1 MSDWIK
7 RKKTNVVNVGSV
19 KVGGGNPISI
29 QSMTNTET
37 CDVNATINQINNLK
51 SAGADIVRVSVPSF
65 DAASAFKKIK
75 QKVDIPLVADIHFD
89 YKIALEVAD
98 SADCLR
104 INPGNIG
111 KEAKIKEVINAAK
124 YNNVPIRVGVNAGS
138 LEKDLQVKY
147 GEPNADALV
156 ESALRHVDILER
168 HNFDNFKMSLKA
180 SNIEMTVEAYRKI
193 SKLINQPLHL
203 GITEAGSFRSGT
215 VKSSIGVGMLLS
227 EGIGDT
233 IRISLAS
240 DPVDEV
246 KIGWDILKSL
256 NIRSRGVKI
265 VACPSCSR
273 QNFNVIEVVNELESR
288 FEKITENSNIKHK
301 IINGES
307 LIGGGTLP
315 NITLSSPVMVLDVD
329 KSENVLIKL
338 ISNEYP
344 IIPRVVDGKIN
355 IDLRSV
361 FENQDDEIAKFL
373 NSLYRACYT
382 HKIRQSLNL
391 LYKSINLLKRFLT
404 FVV

>member
-7 RKKTNVVNVGSV
+7 RKKTNVVNVGPV

-288 FEKITENSNIKHK
+288 FEDISEDIEVAVIGCYVNGP
-301 IINGES
+301 GES
-307 LIGGGTLP
+307 KAADVGLTGATPKNLMYIDGEP
-315 NITLSSPVMVLDVD
+315 NN
-329 KSENVLIKL
+329 K
-338 ISNEYP
+338 ISNENL
-344 IIPRVVDGKIN
+344 VDE
-355 IDLRSV
+355 L
-361 FENQDDEIAKFL
+361 ENKVREKIAK
-373 NSLYRACYT
+373 SKVEIIAR
-382 HKIRQSLNL
+382 S
-391 LYKSINLLKRFLT
+391 
-404 FVV
+404 

>member
-111 KEAKIKEVINAAK
+111 KEAKIKEVVNAAK

-168 HNFDNFKMSLKA
+168 HSFDNFKMSLKA

-288 FEKITENSNIKHK
+288 FEDISEDIEVAVIGCYVNGP
-301 IINGES
+301 GES
-307 LIGGGTLP
+307 KAADVGLTGASPKNLMYIDGEP
-315 NITLSSPVMVLDVD
+315 NN
-329 KSENVLIKL
+329 K
-338 ISNEYP
+338 ISNENL
-344 IIPRVVDGKIN
+344 VDE
-355 IDLRSV
+355 L
-361 FENQDDEIAKFL
+361 ENKVREKIAK
-373 NSLYRACYT
+373 SKVEIIAR
-382 HKIRQSLNL
+382 S
-391 LYKSINLLKRFLT
+391 
-404 FVV
+404 